1 AFVVGLRQARGHA
14 RLYGYAAAVYRGTAV
29 ALIRHR
35 DAVDAVLHRAEAGVA
50 QLVFLG
56 LGFLQADDVGVL
68 LREPV
73 EKPLVRGGADA
84 VGVEADDAHAVDHG
98 RRRASLAKSAAAR
111 SAAPALVCVPAA
123 APIRSRPAPIHVPA
137 RCRSGFSRDREPCV
151 RGWPGQRSE
160 ALLQAIG
167 PRRPD
172 AADRMPEIEGRES
185 ARERGSGGSATP

>member
-1 AFVVGLRQARGHA
+1 VVERRPAQRRAHLVGF
-14 RLYGYAAAVYRGTAV
+14 AAAVDRDPAV
-29 ALIRHR
+29 ALLRHR
-35 DAVDAVLHRAEAGVA
+35 VAVDAVLYRAEAGVA

-84 VGVEADDAHAVDHG
+84 VGVEADEAHAVDHG

-123 APIRSRPAPIHVPA
+123 API
-137 RCRSGFSRDREPCV
+137 
-151 RGWPGQRSE
+151 
-160 ALLQAIG
+160 
-167 PRRPD
+167 
-172 AADRMPEIEGRES
+172 
-185 ARERGSGGSATP
+185 